1 LSPSSPK
8 VKEDCSFVSTEL
20 IRSFAH
26 SLVQTFTCLLI
37 RARFFFGELLDY
49 SYLLDHSLLLSSPV
63 TAYSYLLDHSSPL
76 SFPVTAH
83 PYLSQSQLTLIFPNH
98 VSSSLTC
105 VRSTSTPSCHD
116 NSSLFVCSLQV
127 PPLSLCFYL
136 SSSDHN
142 SSHNQTHAEF
152 QNVSPFPRISSHC
165 RPQPK
170 LVARSAKASG
180 SEHQG

>member
-1 LSPSSPK
+1 MSPSSPK
-8 VKEDCSFVSTEL
+8 VKEGCSFVSTEL

-37 RARFFFGELLDY
+37 RARFFFGELLD
-49 SYLLDHSLLLSSPV
+49 
-63 TAYSYLLDHSSPL
+63 YSYLLDHSSPL

-127 PPLSLCFYL
+127 PPLSLCFSL